1 MYRDLQIVLLVLY
14 TLKTNEFAFLAQL
27 AEHKI
32 CNFGVIS
39 SILIEG
45 SILKKT
51 LAFVVLRIRQWC
63 YKCGINDASDV
74 GRNISIPQ
82 KGN

>member
-45 SILKKT
+45 SIKK
-51 LAFVVLRIRQWC
+51 
-63 YKCGINDASDV
+63 
-74 GRNISIPQ
+74 NISLRSV
-82 KGN
+82 KDKTVML